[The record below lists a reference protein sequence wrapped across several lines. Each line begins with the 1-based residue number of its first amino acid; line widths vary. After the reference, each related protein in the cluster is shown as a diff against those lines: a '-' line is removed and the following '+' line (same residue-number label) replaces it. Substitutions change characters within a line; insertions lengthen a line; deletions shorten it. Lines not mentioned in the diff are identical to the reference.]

1 MLPVRL
7 NNLHCKITTAINKCY
22 EINVLNTFLD
32 IQINNVGGK
41 MHTFKDTK
49 PPVGGG
55 KSLNERVIVSFNRF
69 VQNAESFSN
78 KTLPSVAWRMFNPS
92 AVIFVWNYFCCR
104 NRAKTVNIVSKM

>member
-1 MLPVRL
+1 MQ
-7 NNLHCKITTAINKCY
+7 NYNCNKKCY

-41 MHTFKDTK
+41 MHTFKHTK

-69 VQNAESFSN
+69 VQNAESFS
-78 KTLPSVAWRMFNPS
+78 KKH
-92 AVIFVWNYFCCR
+92 CR
-104 NRAKTVNIVSKM
+104 VLLGECLILLL